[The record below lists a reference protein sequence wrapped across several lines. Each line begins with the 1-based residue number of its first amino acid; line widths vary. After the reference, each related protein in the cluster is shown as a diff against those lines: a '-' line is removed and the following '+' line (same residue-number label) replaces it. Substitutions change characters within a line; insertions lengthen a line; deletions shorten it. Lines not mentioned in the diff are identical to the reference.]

1 MKDVGGLA
9 PETWEQRLGVISTVK
24 EGAESS
30 LEDTDDE
37 GGESWR
43 DTGH

>member
-1 MKDVGGLA
+1 MLEA
-9 PETWEQRLGVISTVK
+9 LHQRHGSRDLESFLQLK

-43 DTGH
+43 GTGH